1 MALSKICLS
10 YTSLREKHAVFKHL
24 PCTFYL
30 GEHLHSG
37 RAPNTLTAVPERV
50 RTNCKL
56 MWVVNVPL
64 TSVSSEEKIN
74 LFPPKVRC
82 GMGLF
87 LSPSSLVQAFREVS

>member
-1 MALSKICLS
+1 MQSSSIFHVHS
-10 YTSLREKHAVFKHL
+10 IWVN
-24 PCTFYL
+24 TFIL
-30 GEHLHSG
+30 VEHL
-37 RAPNTLTAVPERV
+37 TLLTAVPERV

-82 GMGLF
+82 GVGLF
-87 LSPSSLVQAFREVS
+87 LSPSSLVQAF

>member
-1 MALSKICLS
+1 MERWLSAKSVCLTRLS
-10 YTSLREKHAVFKHL
+10 GKKHAVFKHL

-74 LFPPKVRC
+74 LFPR
-82 GMGLF
+82 
-87 LSPSSLVQAFREVS
+87 SEEVV